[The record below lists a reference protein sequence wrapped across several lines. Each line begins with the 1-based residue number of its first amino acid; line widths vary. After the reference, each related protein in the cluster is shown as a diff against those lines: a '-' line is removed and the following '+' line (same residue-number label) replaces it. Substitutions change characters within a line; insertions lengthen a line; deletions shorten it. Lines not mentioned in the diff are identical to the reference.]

1 MSAKGIDRAEIDRI
15 AARINGM
22 YRNRPDPRPS
32 VTRGTVQAV
41 GDCTYDVAMP
51 DGAVLL
57 GVKRTVGAGGASV
70 GDECLIEWI
79 AGSAYVTGVVA
90 RGQANDVVEKRGN
103 WYVIHYGNLVACWV
117 PSVSPSFTGGNEFVR
132 IYTVNFPIEF
142 SDIPT
147 VQVTKADSLNS
158 ETELQERI
166 EINTI
171 ATKAVDVKCNAYS
184 GTVPVG
190 ETTKFSVLAV
200 GIVQM

>member
-41 GDCTYDVAMP
+41 GDYTYDVAMP

-90 RGQANDVVEKRGN
+90 
-103 WYVIHYGNLVACWV
+103 
-117 PSVSPSFTGGNEFVR
+117 T
-132 IYTVNFPIEF
+132 
-142 SDIPT
+142 
-147 VQVTKADSLNS
+147 ADSS
-158 ETELQERI
+158 HYVTEVAPGVRLVR
-166 EINTI
+166 
-171 ATKAVDVKCNAYS
+171 AGS
-184 GTVPVG
+184 
-190 ETTKFSVLAV
+190 V
-200 GIVQM
+200 GIVQVDYADFGPEKTIIRVAELGVRPVPIGGSGEYTGYMYVRGVAGTLGQLSVNAEGVLCAWVDRTLGAFWSGQVVFAVS

>member
-90 RGQANDVVEKRGN
+90 TAD
-103 WYVIHYGNLVACWV
+103 
-117 PSVSPSFTGGNEFVR
+117 SVSHARNTLSEATEEWR
-132 IYTVNFPIEF
+132 
-142 SDIPT
+142 SSRK
-147 VQVTKADSLNS
+147 VT
-158 ETELQERI
+158 
-166 EINTI
+166 
-171 ATKAVDVKCNAYS
+171 ATS
-184 GTVPVG
+184 
-190 ETTKFSVLAV
+190 
-200 GIVQM
+200 

>member
-1 MSAKGIDRAEIDRI
+1 MSARGIDRAEIDRI

-41 GDCTYDVAMP
+41 GDYTYDVAMP

-90 RGQANDVVEKRGN
+90 
-103 WYVIHYGNLVACWV
+103 
-117 PSVSPSFTGGNEFVR
+117 T
-132 IYTVNFPIEF
+132 
-142 SDIPT
+142 
-147 VQVTKADSLNS
+147 ADSSHYVTSPDKPL
-158 ETELQERI
+158 R
-166 EINTI
+166 
-171 ATKAVDVKCNAYS
+171 V
-184 GTVPVG
+184 
-190 ETTKFSVLAV
+190 
-200 GIVQM
+200 

>member
-22 YRNRPDPRPS
+22 YRNRPEPRPS

-41 GDCTYDVAMP
+41 GEYTYDVAMP

-90 RGQANDVVEKRGN
+90 TSDSSH
-103 WYVIHYGNLVACWV
+103 YVKY
-117 PSVSPSFTGGNEFVR
+117 STGGNGGVEITPERDCDIFVIAAR
-132 IYTVNFPIEF
+132 SNAWGYAGGDVTLSIDSRQLKALSKHIGAISNGDTVGRELIAWAVFTGAKKGTNYQFSEAYTGQ
-142 SDIPT
+142 
-147 VQVTKADSLNS
+147 VQGNGNRTM
-158 ETELQERI
+158 
-166 EINTI
+166 
-171 ATKAVDVKCNAYS
+171 
-184 GTVPVG
+184 
-190 ETTKFSVLAV
+190 LAV
-200 GIVQM
+200 CL

>member
-1 MSAKGIDRAEIDRI
+1 MSARGIDRAEIDRI

-41 GDCTYDVAMP
+41 GDYTYDVAMP

-90 RGQANDVVEKRGN
+90 
-103 WYVIHYGNLVACWV
+103 
-117 PSVSPSFTGGNEFVR
+117 T
-132 IYTVNFPIEF
+132 
-142 SDIPT
+142 
-147 VQVTKADSLNS
+147 ADSS
-158 ETELQERI
+158 HYVTEVAPGVRLVR
-166 EINTI
+166 
-171 ATKAVDVKCNAYS
+171 AGS
-184 GTVPVG
+184 
-190 ETTKFSVLAV
+190 V
-200 GIVQM
+200 GIVQVDYADFGPEKTIIRVAELGVRPVPIGGSGEYTGYMYVRGVAGTLGQLSVNAEGVLCAWVDRTLGAFWSGQVVFAVS